1 MSEME
6 RLILFWV
13 REFFLPSD
21 SNRNLSSVWV
31 LLLLVPGLEL
41 HDGLLQFSGLWTQTE
56 SAHWVSSFLV
66 HPEDLQICQPP
77 LSHELISYNKFSL
90 SLSVHSVESFS
101 GKPCLIH
108 FMSARLVLHWEYPW
122 RYFFP
127 LPTSLSLSL
136 THTHTHTHTHRR
148 KWGVGRERS

>member
-1 MSEME
+1 M
-6 RLILFWV
+6 
-13 REFFLPSD
+13 
-21 SNRNLSSVWV
+21 WV

-136 THTHTHTHTHRR
+136 THTHTHTQEKVGGGERE
-148 KWGVGRERS
+148 KLVGRRN